1 MNNRR
6 FALAAGL
13 GCSLLLV
20 ALVVMV
26 VAALFFLPF
35 RSVLAP
41 GPDEEPLS
49 VTEVSVTVAAQPE
62 EEVVDVP
69 AVRATQAAIPTLP
82 AASTAVAS
90 AETQATPLAQ
100 PPGLQVVDD
109 LTALYD
115 QLSPGVVNINTFAE
129 DSLVGNGAGSGFIL
143 NDQGYIVTNHH
154 VVTGADRVTVIFY
167 NGVEEEAEVIGSDD
181 DSDLAVI
188 RVQELAEGAHPLP
201 LADSD
206 LVDEGQWA
214 VAIGNPFSFGGSMTL
229 GIVSAVGRA
238 IPSGFTRF
246 SIPQVIQTDAAINP
260 GNSGGPLLNLNGE
273 IIGINAQIRTA
284 NGVRANSGVGF
295 AIPSNVV
302 RLVAPVLIEQGHYE
316 WPYLGVSSDPTI
328 SRLAR
333 QRANNL
339 PEQRGAF
346 IDEVTPGDPAE
357 SAGLQGATGQ
367 ETIFGQPVPVGGDI
381 VIAFNGQ
388 PVNDFADL
396 LTYVAFSQPGETV
409 TLTVVRNGETLEVPV
424 TLSTR

>member
-1 MNNRR
+1 MNNRS
-6 FALAAGL
+6 FAVAAGV

-20 ALVVMV
+20 VLVVIV
-26 VAALFFLPF
+26 VAAMFFLPF
-35 RSVLAP
+35 RSVFAP
-41 GPDEEPLS
+41 GADEELS
-49 VTEVSVTVAAQPE
+49 VETEVAVTVVPEAE

-69 AVRATQAAIPTLP
+69 AVRATQSAIPTLP
-82 AASTAVAS
+82 AATSGSASTGA
-90 AETQATPLAQ
+90 QATPLSQ
-100 PPGLQVVDD
+100 PPGLQVTDD

-115 QLSPGVVNINTFAE
+115 QLSPGVVNINIFAE
-129 DSLVGNGAGSGFIL
+129 EALSAGGAGSGFIL
-143 NDQGYIVTNHH
+143 DDQGYIVTNHH
-154 VVTGADRVTVIFY
+154 VVTGADRVTVTFY
-167 NGVEEEAEVIGSDD
+167 DGLEVEAEIIGTDD

-188 RVQELAEGAHPLP
+188 RVQEMAEGAHPLP

-238 IPSGFTRF
+238 LEGITDY

-273 IIGINAQIRTA
+273 IIGVNAQIRTA

-302 RLVAPVLIEQGHYE
+302 RLVIPVLIEEGSYE
-316 WPYLGVSSDPTI
+316 WPLLGVRSSPVF

-333 QRANNL
+333 QQANNL

-346 IDEVTPGDPAE
+346 IDEVVPGGPAAE
-357 SAGLQGATGQ
+357 AGLQGAVGQ
-367 ETIFGQPVPVGGDI
+367 EIIFGQPIPVGGDI
-381 VIAFNGQ
+381 VIAFNGR

-396 LTYVAFSQPGETV
+396 LTFVAFSQPGETV
-409 TLTVVRNGETLEVPV
+409 TMTVLRDGETLEVPV